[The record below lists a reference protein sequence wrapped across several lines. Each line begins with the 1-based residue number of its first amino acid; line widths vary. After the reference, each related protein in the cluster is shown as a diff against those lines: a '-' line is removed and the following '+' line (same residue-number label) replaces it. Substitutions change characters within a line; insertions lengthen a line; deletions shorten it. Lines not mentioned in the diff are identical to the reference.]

1 MIAGKGKH
9 ILRLSVGLLCA
20 VMVTS
25 VQTLVY
31 ATPSSK
37 EIEGKATKL
46 QKELN
51 NLNSELASLSG
62 EIDNVSAQ
70 IEELAAEVEK
80 TKLDVAAAKLNED
93 AQYESMKDRIKFMYE
108 GGSISLLSIVFASE
122 SMSDFLNKAEYVAT
136 ISEYDR
142 EMLDKLHEVRT
153 DVEEKQA
160 DLKTKQDELLSLT
173 EELTQKK
180 DVLTSKIDSTS
191 GELTNY
197 NAQLERAKAAEA
209 AAAVARN
216 NEVSGSLGK
225 IAQDASKDNGAGNT
239 PANNMQADSKAP
251 DNTST
256 GGASESAPAQPT
268 DQGTASAPAN
278 TSDVALLA
286 AVLECECGAS
296 YEGMLAVGT
305 VIMNRVASPTFPNSI
320 SGVIYQKGQFYAAGN
335 SILSSVLS
343 RGPSASAYSAAQAVI
358 GGSRHAAVSNCYF
371 FYSDWYAAQLGVS
384 GVNVAGNVFF
394 ESYQY

>member
-1 MIAGKGKH
+1 MIAGKRKH
-9 ILRLSVGLLCA
+9 ILRVFAGLLCA

-25 VQTLVY
+25 VQTPVY
-31 ATPSSK
+31 ATSSSK

-51 NLNSELASLSG
+51 NLNTELESLSG
-62 EIDNVSAQ
+62 EIDQASSQ

-80 TKLDVAAAKLNED
+80 TKLDVAAAQLNED
-93 AQYESMKDRIKFMYE
+93 AQYEAMKDRIKFMYE
-108 GGSISLLSIVFASE
+108 GGSLSLLSVVFASE

-153 DVEEKQA
+153 DVEKKQT

-180 DVLTSKIDSTS
+180 DVLTAKINSTS
-191 GELTNY
+191 GELTDY
-197 NAQLERAKAAEA
+197 NAQLERARAAEA
-209 AAAVARN
+209 AAEIARN
-216 NEVSGSLGK
+216 NEISGSLGK
-225 IAQDASKDNGAGNT
+225 SSEGASKNNTSGNAQADSGAAGNT
-239 PANNMQADSKAP
+239 SAGGSSGNASSKPA
-251 DNTST
+251 
-256 GGASESAPAQPT
+256 
-268 DQGTASAPAN
+268 DQGGSQGAASTPAN

-296 YEGMLAVGT
+296 YDGMLAVGT
-305 VIMNRVASPTFPNSI
+305 VIMNRVASPSFPNSI

-335 SILSSVLS
+335 SILNSVLS

-358 GGSRHAAVSNCYF
+358 GGTRHSAVLNCYF

-384 GVNVAGNVFF
+384 GINVAGNVFF